1 MLEEFAI
8 WLGCNPMH
16 GELSLCAVNT
26 VLIAPGVV
34 GMFSIFLLYFLA
46 LFFAL
51 FAVMRGVIRTLRRW
65 TG

>member
-16 GELSLCAVNT
+16 GALELCAVNT

-34 GMFSIFLLYFLA
+34 GMFSIFILYFFGAFFLLYA
-46 LFFAL
+46 GVMS
-51 FAVMRGVIRTLRRW
+51 AVRALRRLK
-65 TG
+65 